1 MSGAPYGAGKIN
13 NKMKIAVA
21 AGSLNLKKK
30 GGKKKEKKKGKK
42 NLKMRKE
49 K

>member
-21 AGSLNLKKK
+21 AGSRVFLFFFLREEKKK
-30 GGKKKEKKKGKK
+30 GGGE
-42 NLKMRKE
+42 R
-49 K
+49 